1 MQWGPKAAGWLFQ
14 VSHGPTPTDFSCSV
28 LGVGIFG
35 FWFCLD
41 LEAFIRPLWVQWPNF
56 AGSHFQ
62 SFCQGLRSPSLLP
75 FMLNCVL
82 FGWNA
87 SLFSKFQESAKHP
100 LSQYY
105 RTRVPGPMFYVREQ
119 SQGAD
124 GEGGVCEAARVCYF
138 IFLTSSTY
146 LHVTRKIFL
155 LSPAGSNT
163 GLLID
168 FY

>member
-1 MQWGPKAAGWLFQ
+1 
-14 VSHGPTPTDFSCSV
+14 
-28 LGVGIFG
+28 
-35 FWFCLD
+35 
-41 LEAFIRPLWVQWPNF
+41 
-56 AGSHFQ
+56 
-62 SFCQGLRSPSLLP
+62 
-75 FMLNCVL
+75 
-82 FGWNA
+82 
-87 SLFSKFQESAKHP
+87 
-100 LSQYY
+100 
-105 RTRVPGPMFYVREQ
+105 MFYVREQ